1 MGWSEEALES
11 SSHPVAVSCVVIM
24 GYKASSHR
32 ALESSYKAFNDR
44 SSDHFQPLLRRKYKL
59 KSVKDIKISICRT
72 IRNRI
77 INKSNPM
84 WVLGSSDSHLLTS
97 FYLLLSCIASLTDL
111 LLLLFSVAD
120 GANPIK
126 QFGFY

>member
-1 MGWSEEALES
+1 MGWSDEALES

-24 GYKASSHR
+24 GYNPSSNR
-32 ALESSYKAFNDR
+32 ALENSYKTFNDP
-44 SSDHFQPLLRRKYKL
+44 SSDHFLPLLRRKYKL

-72 IRNRI
+72 IRDRI

-84 WVLGSSDSHLLTS
+84 WVLGSSDSHLPAFIYCCT
-97 FYLLLSCIASLTDL
+97 ASLTYL
-111 LLLLFSVAD
+111 LLLLFSGAD

-126 QFGFY
+126 QLGFY